1 MKAQRNILTISFA
14 FLILCSAVCVTSN
27 TANAETLKTATIS
40 GVVVD
45 HQGNALPNANLS
57 IANTVVG
64 YTRVTSSGADGTFR
78 FAAVPINEYQFYA
91 SAAGFAVSRA
101 SIAVKSEA
109 IRLRTTLLPQ
119 TSPQSS
125 AGTLKGSITLGDGG
139 NAVHG
144 ATVTILQLRRTTY
157 TDESGNYEFQ
167 SVPPGTY
174 DVSAHLSGVP
184 DAVQS
189 VEVKASNASTLNIQL
204 HLSGMKEQVTV
215 TATGTQQA
223 VSSSI
228 QSVDVIGS
236 TDLAKKNPASLGA
249 ALESEAGVSKR
260 SFGPG
265 TERPVIRGFDGDRV
279 LVLQDGNR
287 IGALGFESGDH
298 AEPIDLLTVERVEVV
313 KGPATLLYG
322 SSAIGGVVN
331 VIEGHDAA
339 RKGATGYLSGIG
351 SSNNNQVGVS
361 GGIEYGTGPWLV
373 WGNGGGQRSGD
384 YKTKL
389 GVVPNS
395 FSRNYGLGAG
405 VGYFAGKGFFSG
417 SYQMSRLRYGIPFD
431 PADPAAAA
439 DAVHLTPSRDSFKF
453 NGGFREGGS
462 FIEAG
467 NFSFQYN
474 RYRHS
479 EITTET
485 GTVNTS
491 FKNNTFLYSGMLDQ
505 KKRGKLS
512 GRFGF
517 WGLHRAFEASGEEAL
532 APPTKQ
538 NAIAGFALETIDFE
552 HASLQFGG
560 RIENNRYNPTA
571 TAARGVLPNRSFT
584 GFSGAVGLR
593 VPTWTGGAFV
603 VNFSRSYR
611 APALEELYND
621 GPHGGNVTFE
631 IGDPALKRELSNG
644 LDFGIRHSS
653 KRVRAE
659 ANGFYYH
666 INGFVFLAPT
676 GAVDVDSGLN
686 IANYEQGTSRFFGTE
701 AKLDFQLHPKVWLN
715 LGTDYVNAELTATS
729 TPLPRIPPLRGR
741 VGLELHLVKSL
752 ILNPE
757 VVMANHQDKIFTIE
771 TPTAGYTVFNL
782 AGSYL
787 IARQHTAHIIT
798 FNAFNLGDRVY
809 RNHLSFIKD
818 FAPEMGRGVRVT
830 YTVRFF

>member
-1 MKAQRNILTISFA
+1 MIKAQRNILTITFACLVLSSA
-14 FLILCSAVCVTSN
+14 FLMASV
-27 TANAETLKTATIS
+27 ATKAQTQQI
-40 GVVVD
+40 
-45 HQGNALPNANLS
+45 
-57 IANTVVG
+57 
-64 YTRVTSSGADGTFR
+64 GT
-78 FAAVPINEYQFYA
+78 
-91 SAAGFAVSRA
+91 
-101 SIAVKSEA
+101 
-109 IRLRTTLLPQ
+109 
-119 TSPQSS
+119 
-125 AGTLKGSITLGDGG
+125 GTLSGTVTLGDTG
-139 NAVHG
+139 NPVHG
-144 ATVTILQLRRTTY
+144 ATVTILQTRQSVV
-157 TDESGNYEFQ
+157 TDENGKYEFT
-167 SVPPGTY
+167 SVPFGKY
-174 DVSAHLSGVP
+174 DVVARLSGVP
-184 DAVQS
+184 DAVQT
-189 VEVKASNASTLNIQL
+189 VDVRTGNPNTLDL
-204 HLSGMKEQVTV
+204 HLQLTGMREQVTV
-215 TATGTQQA
+215 TATGSQQA

-228 QSVDVIGS
+228 QSVNVIGS

-339 RKGATGYLSGIG
+339 HKGTTGYLSAIG
-351 SSNNNQVGVS
+351 SSNNNQAGAS
-361 GGIEYGTGPWLV
+361 GGIEYGTDRWLF
-373 WGNGGGQRSGD
+373 WGNGGGQRSGN
-384 YKTKL
+384 YHTRL
-389 GVVPNS
+389 GEVPNS

-405 VGYFAGKGFFSG
+405 VGYYGDKGFFSAN
-417 SYQMSRLRYGIPFD
+417 YQMSRLRYGIPFD
-431 PADPAAAA
+431 PSDPAPE
-439 DAVHLTPSRDSFKF
+439 AVHLTPSRDSFKF

-462 FIEAG
+462 FVEAG

-479 EITTET
+479 EINSDT
-485 GTVNTS
+485 GEVNTA

-517 WGLHRAFEASGEEAL
+517 WGLHRNFEASGEEAL
-532 APPTKQ
+532 APPTTQ

-571 TAARGVLPNRSFT
+571 TPARGVLPNRSFT

-603 VNFSRSYR
+603 VNFSHSYR

-631 IGDPALKRELSNG
+631 IGDPTLTRELSDG

-653 KRVRAE
+653 KRVRVE

-666 INGFVFLAPT
+666 IDGFVFLAPT
-676 GAVDVDSGLN
+676 GAVDAGSGLN
-686 IANYEQGTSRFFGTE
+686 IANYEQGTSRFLGTE

-715 LGTDYVNAELTATS
+715 LGTDYVNAELTSTS
-729 TPLPRIPPLRGR
+729 TPLPRIPPWRGR
-741 VGLELHLVKSL
+741 AGLELHLVKGL

-757 VVMANHQDKIFTIE
+757 VVVANHQDRIFTIE
-771 TPTAGYTVFNL
+771 TPTAGYTVFNF

-798 FNAFNLGDRVY
+798 FNAFNLGDRVF

-818 FAPEMGRGVRVT
+818 FAPEMGRGLRVT